1 MTSTQK
7 NEIFKKF
14 QIFRLDLAVTDGR
27 HLVKTPLTFSVLD
40 VQNSP
45 PRFEGSLTGIVA
57 EDAPIGA
64 EVLR

>member
-1 MTSTQK
+1 M
-7 NEIFKKF
+7 
-14 QIFRLDLAVTDGR
+14 TDGR